1 MAKSLYLINPRSESP
16 SYFGAEVFGHW
27 GFPRAQAIA
36 DLATPTV
43 AALAP
48 ADWKVTIC
56 DEYVEEVDLDHAADY
71 VGITGKITQGS
82 RMIALA
88 DEYRRRGRTVI
99 IGGPYASL
107 SPEALREHCD
117 VLVVGEI
124 EAIHGELF
132 ADLDAGRF
140 AAEYTGERPDL
151 ELSPLPRWD
160 LYPHGRA
167 LEGCVQTSRG
177 CPFECEFC
185 DVIQYLGRHQ
195 RHKPVARILAELDAL
210 YGLGYRAAFLADDNF
225 TAYRKRAKEVLAALV
240 AWNRDRPDGPMALTT
255 QLSIDAARDDE
266 LLELLAEAGMVSVFI
281 GIETPNV
288 ESLRETHKR
297 QNVGVDLL
305 GQVQRFLDHGIAV
318 TAGMIVGFDHDG
330 LDIFERQYEFAMAS
344 AIPIFSLGALVAPAA
359 TPLHERMAR
368 AGRLTAGGSEVAA
381 TPWDTNIVPVSMSR
395 GQLLDGLRWLCNR
408 LYQPES
414 FARRTLTMVERL
426 GPARGPFARERGLA
440 PRRGARAVEAEGL
453 ALLRRFVKSGDE
465 ERRLWGRLSDAIAR
479 RPETGSAVLNTLLRY
494 AQVRCLYEVGRFW
507 EPHPAETSPF
517 AAPAPPAAEGL
528 VGIGSSGRAG
538 AA

>member
-1 MAKSLYLINPRSESP
+1 MARSLYLINPASESP
-16 SYFGAEVFGHW
+16 SYYGAEVFGHW

-36 DLATPTV
+36 DLATATV

-48 ADWKVTIC
+48 PEWEVTIC
-56 DEYVEEVDLDHAADY
+56 DEYIEDVDFDHPADY
-71 VGITGKITQGS
+71 IGITGKITQGS

-88 DEYRRRGRTVI
+88 DEFRRRGRTVI

-107 SPEALREHCD
+107 SPEVLRDHCD

-124 EAIHGELF
+124 EAIRGELF
-132 ADLDAGRF
+132 ADLESGRF

-151 ELSPLPRWD
+151 DLSPLPRWD

-195 RHKPVARILAELDAL
+195 RHKPVAQIVAELDAL
-210 YGLGYRAAFLADDNF
+210 YDLGYRTVFLADDNF

-240 AWNRDRPDGPMALTT
+240 EWNLARPDGPMALTT
-255 QLSIDAARDDE
+255 QVSIDAARDSE
-266 LLELLAEAGMVSVFI
+266 LLELLAEAGIVSVFI

-288 ESLRETHKR
+288 DSLRETHKR

-305 GQVQRFLDHGIAV
+305 AQVQRFFDHGIVV
-318 TAGMIVGFDHDG
+318 TGGMIVGFDHDG

-344 AIPIFSLGALVAPAA
+344 PIPIFSLGALVAPAA
-359 TPLHERMAR
+359 TPLHERMER
-368 AGRLTAGGSEVAA
+368 AGRLLSGGSEVAA
-381 TPWDTNIVPVSMSR
+381 SPWDTNIVPELMSR

-408 LYQPES
+408 LYHPES
-414 FARRTLTMVERL
+414 FARRTLNMVERL
-426 GPARGPFARERGLA
+426 GPARGPLARERGLT
-440 PRRGARAVEAEGL
+440 RRGGARPIETEGV
-453 ALLRRFVKSGDE
+453 ALLRKFIKSGDE
-465 ERRLWGRLSDAIAR
+465 ERRLWRRLSEAIER
-479 RPETGSAVLNTLLRY
+479 RPDTGAAVLNVLLRY
-494 AQVRCLYEVGRFW
+494 AQVRCLYEVGSFW

-517 AAPAPPAAEGL
+517 ASAPPPVDEGL
-528 VGIGSSGRAG
+528 VRIGSG
-538 AA
+538 AAAEAV